1 MVNTSNRGWR
11 NGMNETEDVIY
22 KSYYKTL
29 DRPPLNDIVK
39 AKKGLHLYRKLQ
51 AEIKHFQRIQNV
63 TLSSSSWWSE
73 TSSKEQEEYFKS
85 GIVIYNNFVGSQ
97 EDVIGIEKEFANYP
111 IGVSKNNR
119 NILSQNRD
127 RGRLLYQLA
136 SLIYPIVWN
145 LIGGTE
151 KETEKKFN
159 DNTFAQ
165 RVNNKPQEKDHQ
177 KLIHLDTYFPAIK
190 YWWFPEK
197 VSKENGPLCYV
208 KNSCYA
214 NEKLQMWYYKQ
225 SVDVCEKSYESW
237 RGKDHTEGSFRVSE
251 EELEDMGLKLEPI
264 EVEADTLVIAN
275 VAGFHSRGDATEEH
289 IRNSIHGSIRLDLP
303 LE

>member
-51 AEIKHFQRIQNV
+51 AEIKHFQRIQSAKS
-63 TLSSSSWWSE
+63 TLDQ
-73 TSSKEQEEYFKS
+73 EQFFKS

-136 SLIYPIVWN
+136 SLIYPVVWN

-151 KETEKKFN
+151 KETEKKLWS
-159 DNTFAQ
+159 
-165 RVNNKPQEKDHQ
+165 
-177 KLIHLDTYFPAIK
+177 KLR
-190 YWWFPEK
+190 
-197 VSKENGPLCYV
+197 
-208 KNSCYA
+208 KN
-214 NEKLQMWYYKQ
+214 L
-225 SVDVCEKSYESW
+225 
-237 RGKDHTEGSFRVSE
+237 FRP
-251 EELEDMGLKLEPI
+251 MC
-264 EVEADTLVIAN
+264 
-275 VAGFHSRGDATEEH
+275 
-289 IRNSIHGSIRLDLP
+289 
-303 LE
+303 

>member
-1 MVNTSNRGWR
+1 MESISNRGWR
-11 NGMNETEDVIY
+11 NGMNEEEIVY
-22 KSYYKTL
+22 KSYHKTL

-51 AEIKHFQRIQNV
+51 AEIKHFQRIQSAKS
-63 TLSSSSWWSE
+63 TLDQ
-73 TSSKEQEEYFKS
+73 EQFFKN
-85 GIVIYNNFVGSQ
+85 GIVIHNNFVGSQ
-97 EDVIGIEKEFANYP
+97 EDVIRIEKEFANYP

-136 SLIYPIVWN
+136 SLIYPVVWN

-208 KNSCYA
+208 KDSCYA

-237 RGKDHTEGSFRVSE
+237 RGKDHTEGSFRVSV
-251 EELEDMGLKLEPI
+251 EELEDIGLKLEPI